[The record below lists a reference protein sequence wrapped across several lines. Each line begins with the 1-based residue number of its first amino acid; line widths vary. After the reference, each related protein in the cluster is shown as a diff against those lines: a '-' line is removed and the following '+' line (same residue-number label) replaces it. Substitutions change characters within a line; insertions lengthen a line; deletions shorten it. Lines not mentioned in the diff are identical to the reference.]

1 MSKKTFYLAVFI
13 ALTMFLACS
22 CQNKQY
28 NSEEDFE
35 VEIYSSSEG
44 VIITK
49 YTGKSKNVKIPQYI
63 QNLPVVS
70 IAERAF
76 YDKKLTS
83 VTIPESVTY
92 IGWYAFARNRLTNI
106 LIPGNIRQINI
117 YAFADNQLTSV
128 IIPDSIGII
137 GEGAFYKNR
146 LKNVIL
152 PASRYYIGDLAFA
165 MNQLKSI
172 VFLDGLYSIGT
183 NAFADNQLTSVI
195 IPEGISDIW
204 EASFAR
210 NNLTSVTIPDSV
222 FYIDK
227 FAFSS
232 NQLININISGKI
244 KIDTLAF
251 DNEFAGFYLRN
262 GSKAGKYTYKNGKWE
277 GKFIKKPTTDP
288 VIDGVYEITAAYSHI
303 YNHVFSGDA
312 FREIETEKLGLLVTI
327 NNYKATFED
336 IEYEINEGN
345 GYSSRTKD
353 NLLEYEDFRR
363 MSEGMN
369 YGWFDEN
376 IIGKEYTG
384 KVKAMTMINNENS
397 YYIFFADNKLIIMI
411 DTEKHETEFKR
422 LIRAKGLD
430 TFFYIAEKVIE

>member
-1 MSKKTFYLAVFI
+1 MEKNKITIMSKKTFYLAVFI

-28 NSEEDFE
+28 NSEEDFD
-35 VEIYSSSEG
+35 VEEYHFLKRVSIKE
-44 VIITK
+44 
-49 YTGKSKNVKIPQYI
+49 YTGKSRNVNIPPYIKNLSVG
-63 QNLPVVS
+63 S
-70 IAERAF
+70 ISKRAF
-76 YDKKLTS
+76 YDKKLT
-83 VTIPESVTY
+83 
-92 IGWYAFARNRLTNI
+92 R
-106 LIPGNIRQINI
+106 
-117 YAFADNQLTSV
+117 
-128 IIPDSIGII
+128 
-137 GEGAFYKNR
+137 
-146 LKNVIL
+146 
-152 PASRYYIGDLAFA
+152 
-165 MNQLKSI
+165 
-172 VFLDGLYSIGT
+172 
-183 NAFADNQLTSVI
+183 
-195 IPEGISDIW
+195 
-204 EASFAR
+204 
-210 NNLTSVTIPDSV
+210 VTIPDDV
-222 FYIDK
+222 IYIYE

-232 NQLININISGKI
+232 NQIVSINIGEKV
-244 KIDTLAF
+244 KVDPLAF

-262 GSKAGKYTYKNGKWE
+262 GSKAGKYTYKNGKWKV
-277 GKFIKKPTTDP
+277 KFIKKPTTDP